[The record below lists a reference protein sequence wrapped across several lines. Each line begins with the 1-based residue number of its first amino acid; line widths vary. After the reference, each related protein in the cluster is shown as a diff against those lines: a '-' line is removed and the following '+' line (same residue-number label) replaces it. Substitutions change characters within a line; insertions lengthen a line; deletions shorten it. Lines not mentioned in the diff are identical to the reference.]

1 MELWIFGVM
10 LATLGQ
16 ILWAGCIL
24 STALRRRA
32 PGMTLMRMPVFT
44 WTMVVTCVMVV
55 FGFPALLLALG
66 LLWAQRHFGDVLV
79 GGAGAVDY
87 QALFWFYGHP
97 VVYVMFFPFV
107 GMVGEVLATF
117 SSRRFFG
124 YSAFVVALLA
134 FAGSVDDG
142 VGAPHVH
149 VRGALEQVFRADIDR
164 FDRPGGHRV
173 LRFPGDAVARQAAFH
188 HRVPVRAR
196 LPRAVPRRWV

>member
-1 MELWIFGVM
+1 MDLWIFGVM

-24 STALRRRA
+24 ATALRRRA

-44 WTMVVTCVMVV
+44 WTMVVTCLMVV
-55 FGFPALLLALG
+55 FGFPALLVALG
-66 LLWAQRHFGDVLV
+66 LLWAQRHFGGVLV

-117 SSRRFFG
+117 SSP
-124 YSAFVVALLA
+124 A
-134 FAGSVDDG
+134 
-142 VGAPHVH
+142 
-149 VRGALEQVFRADIDR
+149 
-164 FDRPGGHRV
+164 V
-173 LRFPGDAVARQAAFH
+173 LR
-188 HRVPVRAR
+188 
-196 LPRAVPRRWV
+196 LLRRSWSRCSRSPACR